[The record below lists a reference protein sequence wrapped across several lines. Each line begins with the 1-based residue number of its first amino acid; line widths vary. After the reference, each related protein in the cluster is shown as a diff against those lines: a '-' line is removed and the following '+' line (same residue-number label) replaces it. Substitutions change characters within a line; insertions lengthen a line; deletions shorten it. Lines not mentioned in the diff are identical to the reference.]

1 MIFLR
6 PQALYYH
13 SCSETLLA
21 GLTQLQSE
29 LPDSTALRAQ
39 DVMSEE
45 NIIKNTEKYL
55 EDIRNL
61 SIVGHT
67 PMP

>member
-1 MIFLR
+1 MIFPR

-29 LPDSTALRAQ
+29 LPDSTAQ